1 MNERFEMK
9 EKKFEKLSE
18 KEKLKRLWAT
28 LFIRAAEEKFD
39 DVEREKD
46 DPDTILEK
54 VNLKLD
60 EFRKWLKE
68 SKFKWA
74 VHGKKFS
81 LAQKD
86 IDVKFSLWLLK
97 KAGLNI
103 EDLVEVPI
111 GEEAKENRINIDFGG
126 IFGIKIPSSKE
137 VKTNKTVIIDHH
149 PKMTKVDEELN
160 LTEEDYQLLLKTS
173 ASQMIFEGLDS
184 LGLFKEEERE
194 AISKM
199 IEFITFMDNKNYP
212 SQHNLKTFKESWQTV
227 LGLYQYISPDKLLEY
242 FKKGKKP
249 TEILSKEEMKELGLI
264 YKNKKTGEIIDKSK
278 ERKEMIEKALKMI
291 KKLEKNGFVVETK
304 NGLKFLVDYLNE
316 RRKEGIPL
324 RVDAVFASGYDGVIV
339 YDENKESYFINL
351 HPELPHQLR
360 VKIEGGINVRGK
372 MFIRDASDKE
382 PLKVSLKKILEAVG
396 VDFSKLTD
404 NLKKAIEK
412 NEEWMKILIF
422 DASQIEKVDDEWRLG
437 NGVIENLPQ
446 NFLPQKGTKIY
457 LRKIDKREKNKYF
470 LKVVKIEEKKAEKV
484 LKFVV
489 PINRKNGS
497 WEAELPNGLKVKLPE
512 GEYNPNHFYQI
523 VIKFNPDGKNE
534 ILEISKRGKIK

>member
-1 MNERFEMK
+1 
-9 EKKFEKLSE
+9 
-18 KEKLKRLWAT
+18 
-28 LFIRAAEEKFD
+28 
-39 DVEREKD
+39 
-46 DPDTILEK
+46 
-54 VNLKLD
+54 
-60 EFRKWLKE
+60 
-68 SKFKWA
+68 
-74 VHGKKFS
+74 
-81 LAQKD
+81 
-86 IDVKFSLWLLK
+86 
-97 KAGLNI
+97 
-103 EDLVEVPI
+103 
-111 GEEAKENRINIDFGG
+111 
-126 IFGIKIPSSKE
+126 
-137 VKTNKTVIIDHH
+137 
-149 PKMTKVDEELN
+149 
-160 LTEEDYQLLLKTS
+160 
-173 ASQMIFEGLDS
+173 
-184 LGLFKEEERE
+184 
-194 AISKM
+194 
-199 IEFITFMDNKNYP
+199 
-212 SQHNLKTFKESWQTV
+212 
-227 LGLYQYISPDKLLEY
+227 
-242 FKKGKKP
+242 
-249 TEILSKEEMKELGLI
+249 
-264 YKNKKTGEIIDKSK
+264 
-278 ERKEMIEKALKMI
+278 MIEKALKMI

-351 HPELPHQLR
+351 HPELPHHLR

-446 NFLPQKGTKIY
+446 NFLPKKGTKIY

-470 LKVVKIEEKKAEKV
+470 LKVVKIEEKKEEKV

-489 PINRKNGS
+489 PINKKNGF

-512 GEYNPNHFYQI
+512 GEYDPNHFYQI

-534 ILEISKRGKIK
+534 ILEILKRGKIK